1 MAKTVLFPLLSP
13 IKDVNYEFEEGHS
26 LIIKVSPFL
35 TKSKSFMAAAAEREE
50 IPGMV
55 LVIISG

>member
-1 MAKTVLFPLLSP
+1 MPLFFLLFL
-13 IKDVNYEFEEGHS
+13 IKDINSELEDGHS

-35 TKSKSFMAAAAEREE
+35 TKSKSFKAAAAETEE

-55 LVIISG
+55 LVMISG

>member
-1 MAKTVLFPLLSP
+1 MNSIQEEL
-13 IKDVNYEFEEGHS
+13 EEGHS

-35 TKSKSFMAAAAEREE
+35 TKSKSFKAAAADREE

-55 LVIISG
+55 LVMISG